1 MPACLA
7 LPPLPQQLLDTA
19 SHIYGE
25 FAPNSSTS
33 SWQTALRVDEPSLLR
48 FHVAPIDI
56 DVDATVL
63 HARDGEVA
71 TSARDGVGHEEL
83 LLLPLAVANEYT
95 LLLRF
100 SGAQRSDCPALRIEA
115 SLTPARLLRGQLLE
129 LNAACPAEPMYPEL
143 DLAPL
148 EAHRPVTLRP
158 VPPSCPRRMQ
168 PSVPSLPAAKRAAPG
183 SCTGAIR
190 LAKGGG
196 ARPLRL
202 PRRAGRTECSRRRMG
217 RRGAAGG
224 RRFRAGATA
233 LLPSGAA
240 ARADRREEAVAAAR
254 DARLRLHDGWLAR
267 PAPSTAAA
275 AAAAHK
281 A

>member
-1 MPACLA
+1 MLRIDLVVCCAVVRGRCWVLMFHRQSGRAARVGTWCSVSCAQLRAAMPACLA
-7 LPPLPQQLLDTA
+7 LPPLPQQLLGAA
-19 SHIYGE
+19 SHVYGE
-25 FAPNSSTS
+25 FALNSSRS
-33 SWQTALRVDEPSLLR
+33 SWQTTLQVDELSVLR
-48 FHVAPIDI
+48 FHVAPIDV

-63 HARDGEVA
+63 HARDGAVA

-115 SLTPARLLRGQLLE
+115 SLTPARLLRGRLLE
-129 LNAACPAEPMYPEL
+129 LNAACPAEPTYPEL

-158 VPPSCPRRMQ
+158 MTPPAALGTS
-168 PSVPSLPAAKRAAPG
+168 SPAAKHSTPG

-202 PRRAGRTECSRRRMG
+202 PHRAGRTECSRRRMG
-217 RRGAAGG
+217 RRGAASG
-224 RRFRAGATA
+224 RRC
-233 LLPSGAA
+233 
-240 ARADRREEAVAAAR
+240 
-254 DARLRLHDGWLAR
+254 
-267 PAPSTAAA
+267 
-275 AAAAHK
+275 
-281 A
+281 

>member
-1 MPACLA
+1 MTACLA

-48 FHVAPIDI
+48 FHVAPIDV

-115 SLTPARLLRGQLLE
+115 SLTPARLLRGRLLE

-158 VPPSCPRRMQ
+158 VPPSM
-168 PSVPSLPAAKRAAPG
+168 PSSHAALSALVAC
-183 SCTGAIR
+183 SQ
-190 LAKGGG
+190 
-196 ARPLRL
+196 ARCARFVH
-202 PRRAGRTECSRRRMG
+202 RCDTTREG
-217 RRGAAGG
+217 RRHSTPQA
-224 RRFRAGATA
+224 
-233 LLPSGAA
+233 S
-240 ARADRREEAVAAAR
+240 
-254 DARLRLHDGWLAR
+254 
-267 PAPSTAAA
+267 APCRS
-275 AAAAHK
+275 H
-281 A
+281 